1 MKLLLDE
8 RNIIVAI
15 GSIIEYGVW
24 GNVGEVASWRITKN
38 SYMMDNNFTVV
49 DIGDIE
55 IPTYV
60 HEGEYCYIDGKFKLR
75 DECPNEY
82 KDRIQ
87 ELENNNAVLE
97 EQLVNTEMT
106 MIENYEAQEE
116 INAQTE
122 NALIEIYEM
131 MEG

>member
-8 RNIIVAI
+8 RNLIIAI
-15 GSIIEYGVW
+15 GKGIEYGVW
-24 GNVGEVASWRITKN
+24 GNLENDTPSWKITPTM
-38 SYMMDNNFTVV
+38 YAMDGNFTSV
-49 DIGDIE
+49 DIGDVE

-60 HEGEYCYIDGKFKLR
+60 REYEYFYIDGEFKLA

-82 KDRIQ
+82 KDRIV
-87 ELENNNAVLE
+87 ELEDEVAF
-97 EQLVNTEMT
+97 TEMV
-106 MIENYEAQEE
+106 MIENFEAQDE
-116 INAQTE
+116 INAHTE

>member
-8 RNIIVAI
+8 RKLILGI
-15 GSIIEYGVW
+15 GNNIEYGVW
-24 GNVGEVASWRITKN
+24 GNVCGMSSWRINPTA
-38 SYMMDNNFTVV
+38 YMMDGNYHLE
-49 DIGDIE
+49 DIGDKE

-60 HEGEYCYIDGKFKLR
+60 KAHQYYYIDGEFKLA
-75 DECPNEY
+75 DTCPNEY
-82 KDRIQ
+82 KDRII
-87 ELENNNAVLE
+87 ELENEVAI
-97 EQLVNTEMT
+97 TELT

-131 MEG
+131 MEV